1 MDKKRNKGKNLVAEE
16 RWMKEMDFSFEQ
28 VNDYPLSD
36 KTLVVS
42 PQAIPLSADEL
53 PPTKIKD
60 I

>member
-1 MDKKRNKGKNLVAEE
+1 MDKKHNKGKNLVAEE
-16 RWMKEMDFSFEQ
+16 RWMKEIDFSFEQ